1 LLPAAST
8 ANRAKE
14 VEVKQ
19 FSLIALPI
27 AALFPGV
34 ALSQPANEGWR
45 DEQTVTVT
53 AARTARDTD
62 ETPQS
67 VSVLDEEAIE
77 TRQSATVLDLLRTLP
92 GLTTTTSG
100 APGAIGTV
108 SIRGAESDHTLVLID
123 GVKINDP
130 ASTGGGYNF
139 GTLLT
144 GNIERIEVV
153 RGPRSVLY
161 GSQAIGGVVNLITRA
176 PQPGEGV
183 VVNARAE
190 AGGRET
196 YNAVGNV
203 AASVGPIAASLG
215 GGWYKTDG
223 FSAFNVRRGGIE
235 RDGYEQWHANGRV
248 AVALGENAGID
259 LRGSIADGRTDID
272 GFTPSF
278 TFGDTLQYGD
288 QRDITG
294 YAGVNFAF
302 GPLKN
307 RVGYAVTRVERTD
320 YDPEGFLPITY
331 DSVGT
336 NERLEYQGVAT
347 FDWAEAVFG
356 AEREWSRFDADS
368 FGTPE
373 RGRATLDSF
382 YGELTARPVSGLTL
396 SGGVR
401 HDEHDRFGGATTL
414 SAGGVFTPNDGATRV
429 RASYGEGFKV
439 PSLYQ
444 LYGSYGNEALVPE
457 TSESWE
463 IGVDQRLMDG
473 QVELGAVYFRRD
485 TENQID
491 FASCP
496 PASTTAPCIDRP
508 FGVYDN
514 LRLTRAEGVEFTLA
528 LKPVERLSVIGQY
541 SFVDAKDRLTGNEL
555 ARRPR
560 HSVSALV
567 DYAWPFGLTTGA
579 TVTHIGDRFDNAA
592 NTTRV
597 DGHALVDIR
606 ASFPVTQRIEL
617 YGRVENLFDERYE
630 VVATY
635 GTPGR
640 AAFGGVRIRL

>member
-1 LLPAAST
+1 MGRR
-8 ANRAKE
+8 N
-14 VEVKQ
+14 VEVKNL
-19 FSLIALPI
+19 SLFALPV
-27 AALFPGV
+27 AALFP
-34 ALSQPANEGWR
+34 AIASAQPASEGWR
-45 DEQTVTVT
+45 DEQSVTVT

-67 VSVLDEEAIE
+67 VSVLTEQDIE

-100 APGAIGTV
+100 GPGAIGTV
-108 SIRGAESDHTLVLID
+108 NIRGAESDHTLVLID
-123 GVKINDP
+123 GVKVNDP

-203 AASVGPIAASLG
+203 AASLGPVAASLG

-223 FSAFNVRRGGIE
+223 FSAFNEARGGIE

-307 RVGYAVTRVERTD
+307 RVGYAITRVERTD

-347 FDWAEAVFG
+347 FAWAEAVFG
-356 AEREWSRFDADS
+356 AEREWSRFDSES
-368 FGTPE
+368 FGTVGS
-373 RGRATLDSF
+373 GRATLDSF
-382 YGELTARPVSGLTL
+382 YGELTAKPVRGLTL

-401 HDEHDRFGGATTL
+401 HDEHNRFGGATTV
-414 SAGGVFTPNDGATRV
+414 SAGGVFTPNDGATRI

-444 LYGSYGNEALVPE
+444 LYSNVGNDALQPE

-463 IGVDQRLMDG
+463 VGIDQRFMDG
-473 QVELGAVYFRRD
+473 AVEVGAVYFRRD

-491 FASCP
+491 YISCFTASP
-496 PASTTAPCIDRP
+496 PPICDGAPDR
-508 FGVYDN
+508 FGYYEN
-514 LRLTRAEGVEFTLA
+514 LRLTRAEGVEFTLG
-528 LKPVERLSVIGQY
+528 LKPVDRLSVVGQY
-541 SFVDAKDRLTGNEL
+541 SFVDTKDRETGNEL

-567 DYAWPFGLTTGA
+567 DYAWPFGLSTGA
-579 TVTHIGDRFDNAA
+579 TITHIGDRFDNAA

-597 DGHALVDIR
+597 DGYALVDLR
-606 ASFPVTQRIEL
+606 ASFPVTERIEV

-640 AAFGGVRIRL
+640 AAFGGVRIKL